1 MYWLTRLPVEASGS
15 GTGGQRLCGAG
26 RGSEGCWGLA
36 GGLLYV
42 LWRADTIGAERSGW
56 GSRGEG

>member
-15 GTGGQRLCGAG
+15 GTGGQRSAG
-26 RGSEGCWGLA
+26 LAEALGGCWGLA

-42 LWRADTIGAERSGW
+42 LWRADTIEAERSGW